1 MTYLSDEPELIGR
14 ARAGDQEAF
23 CALAEA
29 YERRILMLAL
39 YYTRNRAD
47 AEDLAQ
53 ELWLKAFRAMKDF
66 RGESSFYTWLRQIM
80 INSFLNHRR
89 AGSNRA
95 ASIESAEDGRESA
108 RSVRVFDV
116 EENAHRKIM
125 VEKVF
130 GALAEL
136 TPQQRLIF
144 LLKHHEGMT
153 YEEIARS
160 LGCSA
165 GTVKKSLFRTVVKL
179 REHLGVDGERVES
192 GEFVPCAAG
201 ENL

>member
-1 MTYLSDEPELIGR
+1 MSDELELIRR
-14 ARAGDQEAF
+14 ARAGDHEAF
-23 CALAEA
+23 CSLAEA
-29 YERRILMLAL
+29 YERRVFMLAL

-53 ELWLKAFRAMKDF
+53 ELWLKVFRAVGEF
-66 RGESSFYTWLRQIM
+66 RGDSSFYTWLRQIM
-80 INSFLNHRR
+80 INSFLNHKR
-89 AGSNRA
+89 AGARA
-95 ASIESAEDGRESA
+95 SSIESSDAGDESVKDAEESLY
-108 RSVRVFDV
+108 
-116 EENAHRKIM
+116 RKIL
-125 VEKVF
+125 VERVF

-153 YEEIARS
+153 YEEIARAV
-160 LGCSA
+160 GCSTGA
-165 GTVKKSLFRTVVKL
+165 VKKSLFRTIVKL
-179 REHLGVDGERVES
+179 REHLGVDGEQRDA

>member
-1 MTYLSDEPELIGR
+1 MSDELELIRR
-14 ARAGDQEAF
+14 ARAGDREAF
-23 CALAEA
+23 CSLAEA
-29 YERRILMLAL
+29 YERRVFMLAL

-53 ELWLKAFRAMKDF
+53 ELWLKAFGAVGEF
-66 RGESSFYTWLRQIM
+66 RGDSSFYTWLRQIM

-89 AGSNRA
+89 AGARA
-95 ASIESAEDGRESA
+95 SSIESSDAGDESVKDAEESLY
-108 RSVRVFDV
+108 
-116 EENAHRKIM
+116 RKIL
-125 VEKVF
+125 VERVF

-160 LGCSA
+160 IGCSTGA
-165 GTVKKSLFRTVVKL
+165 VKKSLFRTIVKL
-179 REHLGVDGERVES
+179 REHLGVDGEQRDA

>member
-1 MTYLSDEPELIGR
+1 DELELIRR

-23 CALAEA
+23 CSLAKA
-29 YERRILMLAL
+29 YERRVYLLAL
-39 YYTRNRAD
+39 YYTRNGAD
-47 AEDLAQ
+47 AEDMAQ

-89 AGSNRA
+89 GA
-95 ASIESAEDGRESA
+95 ATAKVSSIESADQFFASTKGL
-108 RSVRVFDV
+108 RSFDL
-116 EENAHRKIM
+116 EENVHRKIL

-130 GALAEL
+130 CALEDL

-165 GTVKKSLFRTVVKL
+165 GAVKKSLFRTVLKL
-179 REHLGVDGERVES
+179 REHLGVDEGRAES
-192 GEFVPCAAG
+192 NDFIPCAAG

>member
-1 MTYLSDEPELIGR
+1 MSDELELINR
-14 ARAGDQEAF
+14 ARAGDREAF
-23 CALAEA
+23 CSLAEA
-29 YERRILMLAL
+29 YERRVFMLAL

-53 ELWLKAFRAMKDF
+53 ELWLKAFRAVKEF
-66 RGESSFYTWLRQIM
+66 RGDSSFYTWLRQIM

-89 AGSNRA
+89 AGARA
-95 ASIESAEDGRESA
+95 SSIESSEESSESVKDTRPFDAEESLY
-108 RSVRVFDV
+108 
-116 EENAHRKIM
+116 RKIL
-125 VEKVF
+125 VERVF
-130 GALAEL
+130 GALSEL

-153 YEEIARS
+153 YEEIAHS
-160 LGCSA
+160 LGCSTGA
-165 GTVKKSLFRTVVKL
+165 VKKSLFRTIVKL
-179 REHLGVDGERVES
+179 REHLGVDGERARE